1 MRNLKLAFALTA
13 SLIAF
18 SCPALAQSITGNEFA
33 TQTPGKTVV
42 GVQQMCINPATSQ
55 AVPCGTAGAGP
66 TQSIGITPTDRT
78 IASTSGA
85 SQRIMAANASR
96 HSLTIVNNGPG
107 SCGINPTGGTAAI
120 GSAGTMTITAFG
132 SYTPRIPTLSEL
144 YIICPAGQSIYGDE
158 N

>member
-1 MRNLKLAFALTA
+1 MRAWLQRSALLGGLLSA
-13 SLIAF
+13 L
-18 SCPALAQSITGNEFA
+18 PALAGPLSYNDGNGTSDTAE
-33 TQTPGKTVV
+33 GK
-42 GVQQMCINPATSQ
+42 VQLCLNAAGK
-55 AVPCGTAGAGP
+55 AVSCN
-66 TQSIGITPTDRT
+66 IGITPTDRT